1 MRLFLPQC
9 HGGVGVS
16 TTSEFTSVNSEGNTM
31 KKQDIIREYRSGAGE
46 SFRKAGAYDLQG
58 WCQVYE
64 LYLDSGLDTV
74 QFGTTLEDAGLNK
87 LATVKQNLSH
97 IKWAIAFLSETLEDD
112 ATIEDVVSEFTGVNQ
127 IRNARYEKKDN
138 QKKKAPAKV
147 ASTKPK
153 TEAQVRKALI
163 AEGFSKAEATLA
175 MRLCGV
181 IK

>member
-1 MRLFLPQC
+1 
-9 HGGVGVS
+9 
-16 TTSEFTSVNSEGNTM
+16 M

-58 WCQVYE
+58 WCQTYE

-74 QFGTTLEDAGLNK
+74 QFGTVLENAGLNK

-127 IRNARYEKKDN
+127 IREARYGKKETE
-138 QKKKAPAKV
+138 PAKV
-147 ASTKPK
+147 SGTKKPK
-153 TEAQVRKALI
+153 FDAKASAKQFTVAQL
-163 AEGFSKAEATLA
+163 LA
-175 MRLCGV
+175 MLAVKGV
-181 IK
+181 K